1 MDFAAWKTLM
11 MLIRVA
17 VLEYKGIK
25 ASVEKVKRKRRKG
38 TGDSIYEQP
47 SEDFQH
53 ERKQRNR
60 VESIE
65 EVGSR
70 EDYFLKMG

>member
-1 MDFAAWKTLM
+1 M
-11 MLIRVA
+11 MLMRVA
-17 VLEYKGIK
+17 VIEYKGIK
-25 ASVEKVKRKRRKG
+25 DSVEKVKRKRRKG

-47 SEDFQH
+47 SKDFQH

>member
-11 MLIRVA
+11 MLMRVA

-53 ERKQRNR
+53 ERKQRIR

>member
-1 MDFAAWKTLM
+1 M
-11 MLIRVA
+11 MLMRVA

>member
-11 MLIRVA
+11 MLMRVA